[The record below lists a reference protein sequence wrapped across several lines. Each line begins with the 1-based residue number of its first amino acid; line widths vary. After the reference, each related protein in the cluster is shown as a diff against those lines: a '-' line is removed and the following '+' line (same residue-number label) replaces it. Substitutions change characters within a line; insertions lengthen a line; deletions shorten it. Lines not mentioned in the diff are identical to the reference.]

1 MADTISLVMLNSL
14 VKRLNDKIASITTS
28 SEPDERVGILSEA
41 QGVLLTI
48 SSEAMSLVADV
59 SKVIGS
65 TSNADAII
73 NSVLATADSKSQN

>member
-14 VKRLNDKIASITTS
+14 VKRLNDKIASITLLA
-28 SEPDERVGILSEA
+28 EPDERVGLLSEA